1 MNKINIPKMV
11 NSPIGS
17 TTVRGIKLFGDG
29 ASLEEFTRLQ
39 VQGRVTGFTT
49 NPTLMHRAHIADYE
63 KFARQLI
70 EAIPDL
76 PISFEVFSDEFDEM
90 RRQALKIAGWGPN
103 VYVKVP
109 ITNTR
114 RDSSLPLVHDLS
126 SDGVKLN
133 VTAILTLEQVVGT
146 VGALDEDTP
155 GIVSVFAGRIADT
168 GVDPM
173 PIMRAAVA
181 IAARKPL
188 AEVLWASP
196 REVLNI
202 HQARDCGCHII
213 TATPDILNKLDM
225 AGKDLEDLSQETVAM
240 FHRDAVAAGFQL

>member
-1 MNKINIPKMV
+1 MNKINFPKMV
-11 NSPIGS
+11 NSRIGS
-17 TTVRGIKLFGDG
+17 TTARGLKLFGDG

-39 VQGRVTGFTT
+39 TQGRVTGFTT
-49 NPTLMHRAHIADYE
+49 NPTLMHRAQIADYE
-63 KFARQLI
+63 KFARQLL
-70 EAIPDL
+70 EVIPDL
-76 PISFEVFSDEFDEM
+76 PISFEVFSDDFGEM
-90 RRQALKIAGWGPN
+90 RRQAMKIAGWGPN

-114 RDSSLPLVHDLS
+114 RDSSLPLVSDLS
-126 SDGVKLN
+126 RQGVKLN
-133 VTAILTLEQVVGT
+133 VTAILTLEQVAGT
-146 VGALDEDTP
+146 VDAVDEDTP
-155 GIVSVFAGRIADT
+155 AIVSVFAGRIADT

-225 AGKDLEDLSQETVAM
+225 AGKDLEDLSQETVVM